1 MLVVQ
6 FLSSLVSMFLLGGS
20 IMTSQ
25 NFVVG
30 EVLFKFAG
38 GTEGGAAV
46 EKSLQTSPPDL
57 SAISQVL
64 NALQAEVEI
73 PVKPVR
79 LASGGWIL
87 VTIDAHQVAR
97 RAAEKLRS
105 CDEVASVALVD
116 MKSRPD
122 LREAASNALL
132 VEFARQP
139 ASPESRGPRMQDS
152 EISAK
157 LGLPIVVSHREKNQV
172 LIEID
177 WKELTLILV
186 ERLKA
191 IRDVEAAQPN
201 FVLGI
206 RSTS

>member
-1 MLVVQ
+1 
-6 FLSSLVSMFLLGGS
+6 
-20 IMTSQ
+20 
-25 NFVVG
+25 
-30 EVLFKFAG
+30 
-38 GTEGGAAV
+38 
-46 EKSLQTSPPDL
+46 
-57 SAISQVL
+57 
-64 NALQAEVEI
+64 
-73 PVKPVR
+73 
-79 LASGGWIL
+79 
-87 VTIDAHQVAR
+87 
-97 RAAEKLRS
+97 
-105 CDEVASVALVD
+105 
-116 MKSRPD
+116 
-122 LREAASNALL
+122 
-132 VEFARQP
+132 
-139 ASPESRGPRMQDS
+139 MQDS